1 MGILEQLVALMA
13 SLNALQTQLA
23 DAQVAL
29 EVATKEAYDKGF
41 VDGVAS
47 VPVIVA
53 DKIYSEEELQVKIQ
67 EALLPINEKVAA
79 LEIELALV
87 PEKIAAGVALMKAE
101 LLAKYEELQ
110 VAETAAEVGFAELLK

>member
-1 MGILEQLVALMA
+1 MGIVEQLVALIA
-13 SLNALQTQLA
+13 ALAELQEKLS
-23 DAQVAL
+23 DAQIAL

-47 VPVIVA
+47 VPVVGA
-53 DKIYSEEELQVKIQ
+53 EKIYSEEELQVKIQ
-67 EALLPINEKVAA
+67 EALLPLNEKIAT
-79 LEIELALV
+79 LEVEIALV

>member
-47 VPVIVA
+47 VPV
-53 DKIYSEEELQVKIQ
+53 
-67 EALLPINEKVAA
+67 KVVTGVGKGAVDA
-79 LEIELALV
+79 V
-87 PEKIAAGVALMKAE
+87 GGVAKGIAGALGSIFGGNKE
-101 LLAKYEELQ
+101 
-110 VAETAAEVGFAELLK
+110 AASS